1 MELVTPELGL
11 SIWTAVAFIILLV
24 ILRVFA
30 WKPILEAVK
39 SREESIS
46 SALLAAEEAKK
57 EMASLKASN
66 EELLKEANEERQ
78 KIISKAKEL
87 QDKMVSDAKGK
98 AKSEADKIIADAK
111 EAITLEKAAAMT
123 ELKNHI
129 ATLSIE
135 IAEKIVRE
143 QLSSSDK
150 QKALAEN
157 LASEVTLN

>member
-30 WKPILEAVK
+30 WKPILEAVNA
-39 SREESIS
+39 REESIS
-46 SALLAAEEAKK
+46 SALAAAEEAKK

-66 EELLKEANEERQ
+66 EELLREANEERQ
-78 KIISKAKEL
+78 KIITQAKAL
-87 QDKMVSDAKGK
+87 QDKMITEAKDK
-98 AKSEADKIIADAK
+98 AKSEAEKIVADAK
-111 EAITLEKAAAMT
+111 ESITMEKAAAMT

-129 ATLSIE
+129 ASLSIE